1 MHNQESKGV
10 VNHMKRIQI
19 GATGIAAASFATFA
33 APALAFA
40 EEAESTDGAALL
52 IPKPAEFFPALVVF
66 LIIWFLLAKFVW
78 PRVVGVLAAREQHI
92 EESIEQADEAKAKAE
107 ELRDEANDLVIDAR
121 RQASDIVRAAR
132 GDAEEVRAQIIADAH
147 KEADEIITKAREHA
161 ANEQRQ
167 MYDRATD
174 SIAKVSVAVASKIV
188 DEKLSTDEELQRK
201 IIKKYLAEVGALN
214 D

>member
-1 MHNQESKGV
+1 
-10 VNHMKRIQI
+10 MKRIRI
-19 GATGIAAASFATFA
+19 GTAAVFAAGFASLA

-40 EEAESTDGAALL
+40 DEAEAVDGADLL

-78 PRVVGVLAAREQHI
+78 PRIVGALAAREQHI
-92 EESIEQADEAKAKAE
+92 EESIEEADETKAQAA
-107 ELRDEANDLVIDAR
+107 ELRDEANGLVIDAH
-121 RQASDIVRAAR
+121 RQASEIVQAAR
-132 GDAEEVRAQIIADAH
+132 TDAEQVRAQIIANAH
-147 KEADEIITKAREHA
+147 KEAEDIITKAREHA
-161 ANEQRQ
+161 SNEQRQ

-188 DEKLSTDEELQRK
+188 DEKLSSDEELQRK

-214 D
+214 G